1 MSTTR
6 NIAAVF
12 CISLASA
19 AGLSAPA
26 LGQGPDRGR
35 GGGDRGDRGDRGGG
49 DRGDRGGGD
58 RGGGDRGRGGPPGGG
73 RGGFDP
79 ASMLQ
84 RLDTNGN
91 GVLDPDEQQG
101 PAQFIISRVQQSDS
115 SVVPGRPV
123 PLDKIT
129 KAFERMREEREG
141 GGGDR
146 DRDRDRGSSRNS
158 SEEAWTAELLVP
170 GFGVEIDPVPL
181 LGFGA
186 ASEMMSVAISDKDKQ
201 EAAERMREYDRNR
214 DGYLSK
220 EELAR
225 GRFGGDP
232 LDFDRNRDGRLSA
245 DELAVR
251 YARRR
256 EVSEVN
262 EAERRREE
270 SRRRDQD
277 RKKTVE
283 DVDYYN
289 GRKSYRIVSTGSLP
303 EGTPGFFAD
312 KDANGDGQVEM
323 AEFASEWSDE
333 KVAEF
338 FRSDLN
344 GDGIITLEEAR
355 QAVEM
360 GTHTST
366 QTASTS
372 SSSSSGSASASSS
385 TSSASVSGAKPDEKL
400 IKYAERIISRYDK
413 NKDQALTASEWST
426 MLMSPAAAD
435 GNRDGRVTVIEY
447 ASWMQSR
454 SK

>member
-1 MSTTR
+1 MNTTR
-6 NIAAVF
+6 PIAAVF

-19 AGLSAPA
+19 IVAAPLA

-35 GGGDRGDRGDRGGG
+35 GGYDRG
-49 DRGDRGGGD
+49 GDRGGGD
-58 RGGGDRGRGGPPGGG
+58 RGGGDRGGSDRGRGGPPGGS

-79 ASMLQ
+79 KSMLE
-84 RLDTNGN
+84 RLDSNGN

-101 PAQFIISRVQQSDS
+101 PAQFIIGRVSQTDS
-115 SVVPGRPV
+115 SVVAGKPV
-123 PLDKIT
+123 PLDKIV
-129 KAFERMREEREG
+129 KAFEKMREEREG
-141 GGGDR
+141 GGNDDR
-146 DRDRDRGSSRNS
+146 SRDRGGSDRRRDSSD
-158 SEEAWTAELLVP
+158 EAWTAELLVP
-170 GFGVEIDPVPL
+170 GFGVEVDPVPL

-186 ASEMMSVAISDKDKQ
+186 ASELMSVAISAKDKQ
-201 EAAERMREYDRNR
+201 EAAERMREFDRDR
-214 DGYLSK
+214 DGFLTK

-225 GRFGGDP
+225 GRFGGNP

-256 EVSEVN
+256 EVNEVN
-262 EAERRREE
+262 EAERKREE
-270 SRRRDQD
+270 SRRRDRD

-283 DVDYYN
+283 EVDLYN
-289 GRKSYRIVSTGSLP
+289 GRQSYRVTSTRALP
-303 EGTPGFFAD
+303 EGTPGFFSD

-323 AEFASEWSDE
+323 AEFASEWSDAT
-333 KVAEF
+333 VAEF

-344 GDGIITLEEAR
+344 RDGIITVEEAR
-355 QAVEM
+355 QAVELGSQM
-360 GTHTST
+360 TTETASASATSSSA
-366 QTASTS
+366 ASTS
-372 SSSSSGSASASSS
+372 ASS
-385 TSSASVSGAKPDEKL
+385 AGGSGAKPDEKL

-413 NKDQALTASEWST
+413 NKDQELTASEWST

-435 GNRDGRVTVIEY
+435 GNRDGRVTIIEY

>member
-1 MSTTR
+1 MNTTR
-6 NIAAVF
+6 TIATVF
-12 CISLASA
+12 CFSLAVV
-19 AGLSAPA
+19 AGFSMPA
-26 LGQGPDRGR
+26 KGQDRGR
-35 GGGDRGDRGDRGGG
+35 GGFDRGGGDRGGG
-49 DRGDRGGGD
+49 DRGDRGGGE
-58 RGGGDRGRGGPPGGG
+58 RGGFGRGGPPGGG

-101 PAQFIISRVQQSDS
+101 PAQFIIGRIQQSDS
-115 SVVPGRPV
+115 SVVSGKPI

-129 KAFERMREEREG
+129 KAFEKMREG

-146 DRDRDRGSSRNS
+146 DRDRDRDDRSSRRSS

-170 GFGVEIDPVPL
+170 GFGVEIDPIPL

-186 ASEMMSVAISDKDKQ
+186 ASELMSVEISDKDKQ

-214 DGYLSK
+214 DGFLSK
-220 EELAR
+220 EELSR
-225 GRFGGDP
+225 GRFGGNP

-256 EVSEVN
+256 EVNEVN
-262 EAERRREE
+262 EAERKREE

-277 RKKTVE
+277 RRKTVDE
-283 DVDYYN
+283 VDYYN
-289 GRKSYRIVSTGSLP
+289 GRQSYRVTSTGSLP
-303 EGTPGFFAD
+303 EGTPGFFSD

-323 AEFASEWSDE
+323 VEFASEWSDE

-360 GTHTST
+360 GNQTTT
-366 QTASTS
+366 ETASTS
-372 SSSSSGSASASSS
+372 SSSSSGSAS
-385 TSSASVSGAKPDEKL
+385 SSASSSGAKPDEKL

-435 GNRDGRVTVIEY
+435 GNRDGRVTIIEY
-447 ASWMQSR
+447 ASWMQAR